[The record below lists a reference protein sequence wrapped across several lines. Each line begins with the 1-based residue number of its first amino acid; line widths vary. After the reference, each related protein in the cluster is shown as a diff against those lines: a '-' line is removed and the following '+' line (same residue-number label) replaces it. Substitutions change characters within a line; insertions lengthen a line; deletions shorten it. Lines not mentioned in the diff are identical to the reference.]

1 MKSILPIAVV
11 CLFCAAAAF
20 SQTDSAAATQGA
32 QGGIDSSLL
41 SGPTDKEVL
50 LYGGSAVSYLPGD
63 FKDLSHRGWSA
74 GGGVGISFAPGDVGY
89 GALFFTLDAAR
100 FPFNPE
106 GYRNLLLRQFPTDDP
121 SLINNGVITRR
132 GTTKFFSAMVLF
144 KGVFLSPSKQSIAPY
159 FLLGGGFIH
168 ASSDTIAMKGQSAY
182 TIAPNS
188 ESGFGW
194 RIGVGIEIP
203 FLERFAI
210 FGQGESVLAVL
221 KDTRQYFPIT
231 GGLRVRLR

>member
-1 MKSILPIAVV
+1 MKSLLPIAVV
-11 CLFCAAAAF
+11 CLFCAAGAF

-50 LYGGSAVSYLPGD
+50 LYGGSAVAYLPGD

-74 GGGVGISFAPGDVGY
+74 GGAFGLSFAPGSFGY
-89 GALFFTLDAAR
+89 GAVYVTVEAAR
-100 FPFNPE
+100 FPFNPQ
-106 GYRNLLLRQFPTDDP
+106 GYRNLLLREFPTDDP
-121 SLINNGVITRR
+121 SLINNGEIVRR
-132 GTTKFFSAMVLF
+132 GTTKFFSTMVLF
-144 KGVFLSPSKQSIAPY
+144 KGVLFSTSKQSIAPY
-159 FLLGGGFIH
+159 FLIGGGFIH
-168 ASSDTIAMKGQSAY
+168 ASSDTIAMEGNSAY
-182 TIAPNS
+182 TIEPNA

-194 RIGVGIEIP
+194 RVGLGIEIP

-221 KDTRQYFPIT
+221 KETRQYFPIT
-231 GGLRVRLR
+231 GGLRVRIQ